1 MVLSTEWSQ
10 VEVIDLVNDGSGLG
24 FGIVGGRS
32 TGVVI
37 KSILPGGIADKDS
50 RLQSGDHILQIGNV
64 NLRGFSAEQVASVLR
79 QTGSEVRMVVARP
92 IEPTPIDFETYRC
105 SAPIVPTKILTD
117 SEELDRHLLQNGY
130 STYFDIKK
138 DSNIIEENCEIEPGI
153 ICDSIKP
160 TIDVIENGFEVNE
173 NFGAIS
179 KVKSADIC
187 ETVHFKNNNNI
198 DYSNLTSPKCESPD
212 ESESP
217 VSTSQIIVTP
227 VDFKY
232 KDPETE
238 KYTVILNKN
247 ETGLGITVAGYVCE
261 REDLNGIF
269 IKQVAEESEAFKC
282 NLINVNDRIIEVN
295 GKSLLGLSNQQS
307 VSVLK
312 ETGNSV
318 QLTFER
324 YLSGPK
330 FEQLQEA
337 LATQER
343 REKNSPSPSIQ
354 TLTWI
359 PIDNNERNVTKPE
372 KESLASDQNPETK
385 EIFIEEDFKSNPE
398 EDLETVIKQK
408 WENLLGKDSN
418 IVVANLTKLKGLGIS
433 LEGTVDVEDGVELRP
448 RHYIRSILP
457 EGPVGQNGKLSPGD
471 EILEVNGQKL
481 LGISHVAVVKILRE
495 LPSAV
500 RLVCSR
506 KDLDNRVINTSQDR
520 EAFQQRNILGG
531 SLKNLLPQPEQ
542 RLIKALS
549 DTSLHT
555 SSTVTVTDE
564 QSSLKKE
571 KSRSLEITNVA
582 MWSEEVDNVKLVKND
597 RGLGFSILDYQDPVD
612 PKSTIIVV
620 RSLVPNGPAEAN
632 GQITPGDRIISV
644 NDVIIKNFTLDQAVQ
659 TLKGTLPGIVT
670 LGISK
675 PLPCSRQSEAVSSS
689 IT

>member
-1 MVLSTEWSQ
+1 
-10 VEVIDLVNDGSGLG
+10 
-24 FGIVGGRS
+24 
-32 TGVVI
+32 
-37 KSILPGGIADKDS
+37 
-50 RLQSGDHILQIGNV
+50 
-64 NLRGFSAEQVASVLR
+64 
-79 QTGSEVRMVVARP
+79 MVVARP

-117 SEELDRHLLQNGY
+117 SEELDRHLLQNG
-130 STYFDIKK
+130 
-138 DSNIIEENCEIEPGI
+138 
-153 ICDSIKP
+153 
-160 TIDVIENGFEVNE
+160 
-173 NFGAIS
+173 
-179 KVKSADIC
+179 
-187 ETVHFKNNNNI
+187 
-198 DYSNLTSPKCESPD
+198 NLTSPKCESPD

-359 PIDNNERNVTKPE
+359 PIDNN
-372 KESLASDQNPETK
+372 
-385 EIFIEEDFKSNPE
+385 
-398 EDLETVIKQK
+398 
-408 WENLLGKDSN
+408 
-418 IVVANLTKLKGLGIS
+418 
-433 LEGTVDVEDGVELRP
+433 EGTVDVEDGVELRP